1 MTQTSKQ
8 LKNWVNQVSK
18 DLNKLQ
24 TNTENIEGHIEQSFN
39 SLKVRLT
46 FIQSNLSMN
55 IFNLRIIS
63 MKSGEN

>member
-8 LKNWVNQVSK
+8 LKNWVNQVTN

-24 TNTENIEGHIEQSFN
+24 KNTENIKGHIEQSFN

-46 FIQSNLSMN
+46 FIN
-55 IFNLRIIS
+55 
-63 MKSGEN
+63 